1 MGLKT
6 LPLFALVE
14 VDSQPQVLSGVNSR
28 GSWALV
34 RLRGNVTLYAQGVD
48 VPIAVFYRS
57 YVQVRGDSPKDDL
70 VVQAL
75 GYARGSTVLAHV
87 DFEERY
93 VAGANGKYLAGYDL
107 WVRRFIP
114 LDNAVVLRELGFA
127 LA

>member
-1 MGLKT
+1 MGSRT
-6 LPLFALVE
+6 LPLFALLE

-28 GSWALV
+28 GNWALV

-57 YVQVRGDSPKDDL
+57 YVQVRGNSPKDDL

-75 GYARGSTVLAHV
+75 DNARGSIVLARV

-107 WVRRFIP
+107 WARYFIP
-114 LDNAVVLRELGFA
+114 FDNAVVLRELGFA

>member
-1 MGLKT
+1 MASKV

-14 VDSQPQVLSGVNSR
+14 VDSQPQVVSGVNSR
-28 GSWALV
+28 GSWALA

-57 YVQVRGDSPKDDL
+57 YVQVRGNSPKDDL

-75 GYARGSTVLAHV
+75 DNARGSIVLARV

-107 WVRRFIP
+107 WVRYFVP

>member
-48 VPIAVFYRS
+48 VPIAIFYRS
-57 YVQVRGDSPKDDL
+57 YLQVRGNSPKDDL

-75 GYARGSTVLAHV
+75 DNVRGSIVLARV
-87 DFEERY
+87 GFEERFA
-93 VAGANGKYLAGYDL
+93 AGVNGKYLAGYHL
-107 WVRRFIP
+107 WVMQFIP
-114 LDNAVVLRELGFA
+114 FDNAVILRELGFA

>member
-1 MGLKT
+1 MASKV
-6 LPLFALVE
+6 LPLFALIE
-14 VDSQPQVLSGVNSR
+14 VDSQPQVVSGVNSR
-28 GSWALV
+28 GSWALA

-57 YVQVRGDSPKDDL
+57 YVQVRGNSPKDDL

-75 GYARGSTVLAHV
+75 DNARGSIVLARV
-87 DFEERY
+87 EFEERY

-107 WVRRFIP
+107 WVRYFVP

>member
-1 MGLKT
+1 MASKV

-14 VDSQPQVLSGVNSR
+14 VDSQPQVVSGVNSR
-28 GSWALV
+28 GSWALA
-34 RLRGNVTLYAQGVD
+34 RIRGNVTLYAQGVD
-48 VPIAVFYRS
+48 VPIAFFYRS
-57 YVQVRGDSPKDDL
+57 YVQVRGNSPKDDL

-75 GYARGSTVLAHV
+75 DNARGSIVLARV

-107 WVRRFIP
+107 WVRYFVP

>member
-1 MGLKT
+1 MAPKT

-28 GSWALV
+28 GNWALV

-57 YVQVRGDSPKDDL
+57 YLQVRGNSPKDDL

-75 GYARGSTVLAHV
+75 AYPRGSTVLARV
-87 DFEERY
+87 EFEERF
-93 VAGANGKYLAGYDL
+93 ASGANGKYLAGYDL
-107 WVRRFIP
+107 WVRQFIP